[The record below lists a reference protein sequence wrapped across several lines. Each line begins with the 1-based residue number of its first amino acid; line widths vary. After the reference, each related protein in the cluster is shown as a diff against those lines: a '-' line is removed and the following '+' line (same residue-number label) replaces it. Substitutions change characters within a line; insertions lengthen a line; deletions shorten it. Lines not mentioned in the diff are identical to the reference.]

1 MYRYDYPHPAV
12 TTDIVVFA
20 VRDGAPQVLLIQ
32 RRHPPYQDQW
42 ALPGGFLDID
52 EDLEDCARR
61 ELAEETGVRAA
72 TLEQLRAFGRP
83 GRDPR
88 ERVISVAYVTLLDAD
103 AVQAQ
108 AASDAAAV
116 AWFAYDAL
124 PPLAFDHAE
133 IIACAYERVRGRLSE
148 GVLGL

>member
-1 MYRYDYPHPAV
+1 MGQNNGESHLTHGPES
-12 TTDIVVFA
+12 
-20 VRDGAPQVLLIQ
+20 
-32 RRHPPYQDQW
+32 
-42 ALPGGFLDID
+42 GGK
-52 EDLEDCARR
+52 
-61 ELAEETGVRAA
+61 VS
-72 TLEQLRAFGRP
+72 P

-88 ERVISVAYVTLLDAD
+88 ERVISVAYVTLHDAD
-103 AVQAQ
+103 AVQPQ